1 MMHTIQCHADRTSPT
16 LRIISSLPPSFSNE
30 QQWTFGFE
38 CRDTSPCTTYCS
50 VHLVGST
57 PNFETC
63 TKRWTASG
71 FANEDFLEFILQS
84 VDAVGNMAPMISHQW
99 TVGKMLLAQLS

>member
-1 MMHTIQCHADRTSPT
+1 M
-16 LRIISSLPPSFSNE
+16 PPPFSNE
-30 QQWTFGFE
+30 QQWMFTFE
-38 CRDTSPCTTYCS
+38 CSDTSPCTTYCS

-63 TKRWTASG
+63 TRRWTASG
-71 FANEDFLEFILQS
+71 FANEDNLEFILQG

-99 TVGKMLLAQLS
+99 IVGKL